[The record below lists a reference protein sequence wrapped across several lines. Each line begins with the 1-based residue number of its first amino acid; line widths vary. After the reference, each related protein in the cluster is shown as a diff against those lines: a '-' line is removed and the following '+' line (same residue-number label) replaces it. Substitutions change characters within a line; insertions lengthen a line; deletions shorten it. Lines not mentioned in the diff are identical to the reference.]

1 MYHCGGAALLAAA
14 EIYDSQHEDE
24 GSQTAEEI
32 MSVMRDFVRY
42 HIQNNSIYL
51 DNGFATGNYESL
63 RNKMELT
70 TKNGQ
75 EQDPET
81 GAYYCIS
88 GSPYRINVSSVSPT
102 AMTIRDVM
110 GNTRN
115 IITSGGL
122 FNMQAREYWLKGTNV
137 NSANSLEN
145 SSTVVV
151 HAIDG
156 PLFFDKDQFIYVP
169 RKIVDDLD

>member
-1 MYHCGGAALLAAA
+1 
-14 EIYDSQHEDE
+14 
-24 GSQTAEEI
+24 
-32 MSVMRDFVRY
+32 
-42 HIQNNSIYL
+42 
-51 DNGFATGNYESL
+51 
-63 RNKMELT
+63 MELT
-70 TKNGQ
+70 EKNGSQ
-75 EQDPET
+75 QNPET

-88 GSPYRINVSSVSPT
+88 GSPYRINVTSVSPT
-102 AMTIRDVM
+102 AMTVRDAM

-156 PLFFDKDQFIYVP
+156 PLLYDAEQFIYVP
-169 RKIVDDLD
+169 REIISDDF